1 MARKSKVNRKLVI
14 VVGGFSA
21 AAVLLL
27 GAVLAVNQFW
37 LKNAA
42 RNVTAGDELMA
53 QGQYRQA
60 YGMYGRAASKEP
72 AVLSHIEK
80 MESALVKVVPTSAQ
94 QAADDYRTL
103 VGLKRGR
110 VRAQPGDPAQW
121 RMLFDV
127 LEEEADLYSNY
138 DGWLQVEGV
147 ARDML
152 EVAAPGSDAARTGE
166 EELVYARAR
175 RESLL
180 SGSERTDLERRCEA
194 FLAANPKAW
203 RAWLAL
209 MDLRLEDV
217 VRLRS
222 TGQEQA
228 AMRRLE
234 QLDKAMA
241 DMKAALSGMAE
252 DPAVKLALAE
262 AAFDR
267 MALDVREG
275 RRVAFSK
282 IDPEKLAAAAAAM
295 KESALA
301 SGRPSAIRA
310 ACTRLLSVGQA
321 ADASALAKSWLDA
334 HPEDLVTGG
343 FALELLA
350 VSTEGDEAFAAL
362 RDRAGKIIAQPQV
375 ATSLSSSVQ
384 AETRSRAI
392 QILVDAGVVRLAQ
405 VSDPAARAEAL
416 KELDGFRAQLL
427 LAQQND
433 SNMPMML
440 ATDAKLM
447 QMRGDLAGAA
457 AKWDAYYTRVPQP
470 SADAFVWSII
480 VARAQNDLG
489 IAMQRAARG
498 AEAFPN
504 DLRIAMQRAE
514 IAMQLGRTAEAASMY
529 EALAQALPD
538 RPELG
543 RMAAELKAR
552 AQGTQAER
560 AQEMVAI
567 EAAIAERDIPR
578 ARELAAAWMTTSGGA
593 LPATFAQ
600 VFVEEQAGDKAKA
613 LELARAGLEKYPGN
627 PDLAKVEAFFASE
640 DPVERID
647 LMTERMIAD
656 PQKRAL
662 ERLRAYRTL
671 RAEIARQLEDRRRA
685 GSTDLAASEQ
695 AIARI
700 DARIPEAEKAV
711 GSVKS
716 EDSTI
721 IEMLFNNA
729 LDRKDYA
736 AAEAQVQEA
745 AKIASAAPALETL
758 LRARLL
764 DVQGRGSEAIA
775 TLEKARQSGRN
786 EAPLA
791 GMLATLQERVGN
803 EPQALALWKEA
814 YDRRPNDPALVRG
827 YARAMGR
834 AGQGRIALDM
844 LRAAMEA
851 SPADADITRIGAEFE
866 AVYGQRSKAIDLRRR
881 IIELDPTDRNN
892 VMELYSL
899 LYAPADFGSIRDPNG
914 APRFDARTWEAVP
927 PAERQRLLRDATGA
941 NVALAE
947 QIYQAS
953 MRDTPLDVNFAARK
967 AAVMRQLGQNAE
979 ATRAIQAVIDVAE
992 SQGKANYQLYSTLAA
1007 HLSDIGDR
1015 ASADAAFAKAR
1026 TLQDPERREVD
1037 AILVEVAASRREFG
1051 AAADL
1056 LKQSFGERPT
1066 FPNLVRLADLEVLAR
1081 RPDDAFATLQR
1092 AKAMMGESPSSE
1104 VVRTYEMLASAV
1116 AASQADKLREE
1127 GKLDE
1132 SRAKVDESLAAL
1144 GRAEAISPADLLA
1157 PLRRVQL
1164 LRALSVGTQDPAKL
1178 DQAIAEA
1185 DRLLARNSLNWS
1197 AVSTRADLSLDKRD
1211 IRGAIGILER
1221 FLQAQPGSE
1230 EAVVRLVSMYQA
1242 LGDAA
1247 RAVAVVRTAVDR
1259 RPSDPLM
1266 AERLGDL
1273 LDATNDRAGAAAEY
1287 ERASLLDPQT
1297 VRYLEKAAYARFRSG
1312 NPTEA
1317 LALLRGAGAR
1327 VAASPVLRAVAAASL
1342 MRSNRRDEAVVAAR
1356 EAVEASRQ
1364 LQDGGVVEE
1373 RTCLILR
1380 DMFDPGVDGMRQYEA
1395 ILAPGGTAAP
1405 LGCALLADS
1414 WSRLGPA
1421 GADQALQWCDKAL
1434 APGESVPAG
1443 IRAGTELTRG
1453 NVLYGRGEL
1462 SAACDAFIR
1471 SVELNTGNP
1480 AALNNAAYLLVTE
1493 RNETT
1498 KSFEYATK
1506 AVSLAPQNP
1515 DYLDTLG
1522 LVLLK
1527 LNRLTEAED
1536 ALNKS
1541 VAAAPTASALF
1552 HLAQVKQAQGDRSA
1566 ARQALDRAN
1575 AAGPAAD
1582 LKKEIDAFAATLA
1595 DK

>member
-42 RNVTAGDELMA
+42 RNVKAGDELMA

-80 MESALVKVVPTSAQ
+80 MEEALLKVVPTSAQ
-94 QAADDYRTL
+94 QAADDYRTF

-180 SGSERTDLERRCEA
+180 SAGERTDLERRCEA
-194 FLAANPKAW
+194 FLSANPKAW
-203 RAWLAL
+203 RAWMAL
-209 MDLRLEDV
+209 IDLRLEDV

-222 TGQEQA
+222 TGQEQVA
-228 AMRRLE
+228 ARRQE
-234 QLDKAMA
+234 QLDKAIA
-241 DMKAALSGMAE
+241 DMKAALSGSAQ
-252 DPAVKLALAE
+252 DPAVKLALE
-262 AAFDR
+262 EVAFDR
-267 MALDVREG
+267 MVLDVREG
-275 RRVAFSK
+275 RRVAFPRL
-282 IDPEKLAAAAAAM
+282 DPERLAAASTSMKDAAL
-295 KESALA
+295 S
-301 SGRPSAIRA
+301 SGRPSAVRA
-310 ACTRLLSVGQA
+310 ACTRLLSVGRA
-321 ADASALAKSWLDA
+321 AEANGLAKSWLDGR
-334 HPEDLVTGG
+334 PEDLVTGG

-350 VSTEGDEAFAAL
+350 ASAEGDEAYAAL
-362 RDRAGKIIAQPQV
+362 RERAEKIISQPQV
-375 ATSLSSSVQ
+375 STGLSSSVQ
-384 AETRSRAI
+384 SETRSRAI
-392 QILVDAGVVRLAQ
+392 QILVDAAVVRLAQ
-405 VSDPAARAEAL
+405 VSDQAARVEAL

-433 SNMPMML
+433 ANTPMML

-457 AKWDAYYTRVPQP
+457 AKWETYYTRVPQP
-470 SADAFVWSII
+470 TADAFVWSII

-498 AEAFPN
+498 AEAYPN

-514 IAMQLGRTAEAASMY
+514 IAVQLGRTAEAAPMY
-529 EALAQALPD
+529 EALAEALPD

-543 RMAAELKAR
+543 RMAADLKAR

-560 AQEMVAI
+560 PREMVAI

-578 ARELAAAWMTTSGGA
+578 ARELASAWMTTSGGA
-593 LPATFAQ
+593 LAATFAQ

-700 DARIPEAEKAV
+700 DARIPEAEKAI

-716 EDSTI
+716 DDSTI

-736 AAEAQVQEA
+736 AAEAQVEEA

-764 DVQGRGSEAIA
+764 DAQGRGSEAIA

-814 YDRRPNDPALVRG
+814 YDRRPNDPSLVRG

-834 AGQGRIALDM
+834 AGQGRIALEM
-844 LRAAMEA
+844 LRAAMQA
-851 SPADADITRIGAEFE
+851 LPSDADIARIGAEFE

-881 IIELDPTDRNN
+881 IIELDPIDRNN

-899 LYAPADFGSIRDPNG
+899 LYAPPDFGSIRDQAG

-927 PAERQRLLRDATGA
+927 PAERQRLLRDATAA

-947 QIYQAS
+947 QVYQAS
-953 MRDTPLDVNFAARK
+953 MRDTPLDVSFAVRK
-967 AAVMRQLGQNAE
+967 AAVMRQIGQNAE
-979 ATRAIQAVIDVAE
+979 ATKAIQSIIDVAE
-992 SQGKANYQLYSTLAA
+992 AQGKASYQLYSALAA

-1015 ASADAAFAKAR
+1015 AASDAAFAKAR
-1026 TLQDPERREVD
+1026 ALQDPERREVD

-1051 AAADL
+1051 SAADL

-1092 AKAMMGESPSSE
+1092 AKAMMGESPAPE

-1127 GKLDE
+1127 GKIDE

-1144 GRAEAISPADLLA
+1144 GRAEAVAPADLLA

-1178 DQAIAEA
+1178 DQAVAEA
-1185 DRLLARNSLNWS
+1185 DRLLARNSLNWA

-1230 EAVVRLVSMYQA
+1230 EAVVRLVSLYQA
-1242 LGDAA
+1242 VGDAA
-1247 RAVAVVRTAVDR
+1247 RSIAVVRTAVDR

-1297 VRYLEKAAYARFRSG
+1297 PRYLEKAAYARFRSG
-1312 NPTEA
+1312 NPAEA

-1327 VAASPVLRAVAAASL
+1327 VTASPVLRAVAAASL

-1356 EAVEASRQ
+1356 EAVDASRQ

-1380 DMFDPGVDGMRQYEA
+1380 DMFDPGVEGMRQYEA
-1395 ILAPGGTAAP
+1395 ILAPGGSASP
-1405 LGCALLADS
+1405 LGCAILADS
-1414 WSRLGPA
+1414 WSRLGQA
-1421 GADQALQWCDKAL
+1421 GADEALKWCDKAL

-1471 SVELNTGNP
+1471 SVELNSGNP

-1498 KSFEYATK
+1498 KSFEYATN

-1522 LVLLK
+1522 LVLLR

-1536 ALNKS
+1536 SLNKS

-1552 HLAQVKQAQGDRSA
+1552 HLAQVKQAQGDRAA
-1566 ARQALDRAN
+1566 ARQALDRAS
-1575 AAGPAAD
+1575 AASPAPD